1 MKPTKEQ
8 VSALLNEAYS
18 THNNDVSL
26 GIELAA
32 KALSR
37 SKQLKDKALIAQSL
51 NQLSLFY
58 ITIGDFE
65 QAAAHT
71 QEATSYLQ
79 EIEEDRKVAEA
90 IKEQAEKAKDLSQ
103 LQGKKA
109 LLAEDNQLNAKAII
123 TLLKKHGIK
132 TDHVTDGKKAFHE
145 TRIKKYD
152 FILMDIHMPEMNGI
166 EAAKAIRGQHNLNM
180 QVPIFAI
187 TADIM
192 INNDSDYLPL
202 FNEFLYK
209 PLDIEKLNAALLR
222 AHQSA
227 ANCT

>member
-8 VSALLNEAYS
+8 VLALLNEAYS
-18 THNNDVSL
+18 QQQDDLSYS
-26 GIELAA
+26 IELAA

-58 ITIGDFE
+58 LTASDFE
-65 QAAAHT
+65 QATAHS
-71 QEATSYLQ
+71 QEAAIYCQ
-79 EIEEDRKVAEA
+79 ELEE
-90 IKEQAEKAKDLSQ
+90 EKKLVNAKRDADAKSHNLGQLS
-103 LQGKKA
+103 GKKV
-109 LLAEDNQLNAKAII
+109 LLAEDNQLNATMII
-123 TLLKKHGIK
+123 ELLKQWGIS
-132 TDHVTDGKKAFHE
+132 TDHVLDGKLAYHQS
-145 TRIKKYD
+145 RLKKYD

-166 EAAKAIRGQHNLNM
+166 EAAKLIRSKYNLNM
-180 QVPIFAI
+180 EIPIFAL

-209 PLDIEKLNAALLR
+209 PLEIEKLNAALLR
-222 AHQSA
+222 V
-227 ANCT
+227 ANKNSDPS

>member
-8 VSALLNEAYS
+8 VLALLNEAYS
-18 THNNDVSL
+18 QQQDDLSQS
-26 GIELAA
+26 IELAA

-58 ITIGDFE
+58 LILGDFE
-65 QAAAHT
+65 QATAHS
-71 QEATSYLQ
+71 QEAASYCQELQ
-79 EIEEDRKVAEA
+79 DEKKLADTKRDAD
-90 IKEQAEKAKDLSQ
+90 IKAQDLSQ
-103 LQGKKA
+103 LSGKKV
-109 LLAEDNQLNAKAII
+109 LLAEDNQLNAAMII
-123 TLLKKHGIK
+123 ELLKQWGI
-132 TDHVTDGKKAFHE
+132 TTEHVLDGKLAYHN
-145 TRIKKYD
+145 TRLKKYD

-166 EAAKAIRGQHNLNM
+166 EAAKLIRSKYNLNM
-180 QVPIFAI
+180 DIPIFAL

-209 PLDIEKLNAALLR
+209 PLEIEKLNAALSRVPAKKSDL
-222 AHQSA
+222 S
-227 ANCT
+227 